1 MEEIINLLSNPAVTS
16 VIGAVIVFILTN
28 FYKKTVYFKIVNI
41 LIDAFVEILE
51 ETELEVPEYIE
62 KLIMKIHSVSDDTK
76 EVENIL
82 EDKKVKKLK

>member
-1 MEEIINLLSNPAVTS
+1 MESIIEILQNPATTS
-16 VIGAVIVFILTN
+16 IIGAEITFILTN
-28 FYKKTVYFKIVNI
+28 FYKKTIYYKIINI

-51 ETELEVPEYIE
+51 ETELEVPAYIE

-82 EDKKVKKLK
+82 EDKKAKKLK

>member
-1 MEEIINLLSNPAVTS
+1 MEELINLLTNPAVTS
-16 VIGAVIVFILTN
+16 VIGVVIVFVLTN
-28 FYKKTVYFKIVNI
+28 FYKKTVYFKIINI

-62 KLIMKIHSVSDDTK
+62 KLIMKIHSVSDDTR
-76 EVENIL
+76 EVENLL

>member
-1 MEEIINLLSNPAVTS
+1 MTELINLITDPAVMG
-16 VIGAVIVFILTN
+16 VIGAVIAFVLTN
-28 FYKKTVYFKIVNI
+28 FYKKTVFFKVINI

-51 ETELEVPEYIE
+51 ETELDVPKYIE

-82 EDKKVKKLK
+82 EDKKVKKSS